1 MSKKQISKSV
11 NTKSKPFIQTED
23 WNSRFWI
30 GKIQEFKPKSA
41 VASGNADIKSRRAPQ
56 KLPKIK
62 SAHALGPERSPIIEE
77 SYTMN
82 SYKGSTESNS
92 KTESRNG
99 ISYNNRKEPSL
110 ESKLNSKIALSKD
123 LRRPSHRDPGEIQK
137 LDLGKTQNHPNKADL
152 EDKKKSEIPL
162 AINKRPS
169 KRLEINPLQIEK
181 NALAP
186 SDTLL
191 KSSRDSSRNSFLKY
205 LPKLSQVSNTGNSGF
220 PDQDDLYDSFEIKEM
235 NSESDDEDKI
245 EIIELKQIS
254 AELGDDLINSYLFE
268 LCPGL
273 AIGACKEMVS
283 AALVLFSS
291 SILDK
296 YIIEVLSQMIPKIAK
311 EVHSDSTVIEYID
324 LRDNIVLEVFEEEI
338 NRLIY
343 EMSSTQIANLIMEEY
358 SYELPIEENIIESI
372 NEEKA
377 WNKEIVNIVGNHLID
392 CLIGEEW
399 VEILAEDEINNI
411 RLEQIWRYFPPNLQ
425 KDINKAQAPKII
437 ERIADHLYFD
447 ILNEIVGGV
456 WVEGIV
462 MHCLNEDEEEILNIM
477 MPTISITKKKLI
489 KKL

>member
-11 NTKSKPFIQTED
+11 NTKSKPFIQTEE

-41 VASGNADIKSRRAPQ
+41 VASRIGDIKSLKGPQ

-62 SAHALGPERSPIIEE
+62 SAHALGVERSPIIEE

-99 ISYNNRKEPSL
+99 MSYNNRKESSL
-110 ESKLNSKIALSKD
+110 ESKRNSKIALSKD
-123 LRRPSHRDPGEIQK
+123 LRRQSHRDPEEIQK
-137 LDLGKTQNHPNKADL
+137 LEFGKTQKNPSKTDQ
-152 EDKKKSEIPL
+152 EDKKKPEISL

-169 KRLEINPLQIEK
+169 KRLEINPMLIEK
-181 NALAP
+181 STLIP
-186 SDTLL
+186 SDTFL
-191 KSSRDSSRNSFLKY
+191 KSSRDNPRNSFLKY
-205 LPKLSQVSNTGNSGF
+205 LPKLSQISNTGNSGF
-220 PDQDDLYDSFEIKEM
+220 PEQDDLYDSFEIKEM
-235 NSESDDEDKI
+235 NSESDEDDKV
-245 EIIELKQIS
+245 EILELKKIS
-254 AELGDDLINSYLFE
+254 AELGDNLIENYLIE

-273 AIGACKEMVS
+273 AISACKEMVS

-296 YIIEVLSQMIPKIAK
+296 YIIEILSQMIPKIAK
-311 EVHSDSTVIEYID
+311 EVHSDSIVIEYID
-324 LRDNIVLEVFEEEI
+324 LRDNIVIDVFEEEI

-343 EMSSTQIANLIMEEY
+343 DISSTQIANIIMEDY
-358 SYELPIEENIIESI
+358 SCELPIEEIVIESI
-372 NEEKA
+372 NEEKV
-377 WNKEIVNIVGNHLID
+377 WNKEIVNIVGNHLVD
-392 CLIGEEW
+392 CLIEEEW
-399 VEILAEDEINNI
+399 VEILAEDEINSI
-411 RLEQIWRYFPPNLQ
+411 RLEQIWRYFPANLQ

-462 MHCLNEDEEEILNIM
+462 MHCLNGDEDEILNIIL
-477 MPTISITKKKLI
+477 PTISLSKKKVI